1 MNLPSDTAGRVSSM
15 TGFSRV
21 EGTAGGHAW
30 TFEVK
35 SVNGRNLDVRCRLPA
50 GFDALEQKIRS
61 AFAQRLKRGN
71 VSVALTVT
79 RQAAGTRIRVNRDIL
94 DQLLAL
100 ARELEGEGMGR
111 PHVDG
116 LLSVRGVLETV
127 EESESEEERAAL
139 EAAMLASLEEALDRL
154 AEARSGEGARLTG
167 ALTGHLTEI
176 ERLTA
181 SAAASAAL
189 QPDAVRARLRAQVEA
204 LLESAPALS
213 EERLAQEAALIAAKG
228 DIREELDRLSAHV
241 AAAREL
247 LEGGGPIG
255 RQLDFLCQEFN
266 REANTLCSK
275 SSDMELTRIGL
286 ALKVAIEHL
295 REQIQNVE

>member
-1 MNLPSDTAGRVSSM
+1 M
-15 TGFSRV
+15 TGFARA
-21 EGTAGGHAW
+21 EGTAGSHAW

-50 GFDALEQKIRS
+50 GFDALEQKIRT

-71 VSVALTVT
+71 VSVSLTVT
-79 RQAAGTRIRVNRDIL
+79 RQAPATRVRVNRDIL

-100 ARELEGEGMGR
+100 SRDLEGVGMDR
-111 PHVDG
+111 PRIDG
-116 LLSVRGVLETV
+116 LLSIRGVLETA
-127 EESESEEERAAL
+127 EENESEEQRAEL
-139 EAAMLASLEEALDRL
+139 EAAMLASLVEALDRL
-154 AEARSGEGARLTG
+154 TDARLGEGARLLG
-167 ALTGHLTEI
+167 ALEEHLAEI
-176 ERLTA
+176 EKLTARADA
-181 SAAASAAL
+181 SAAM
-189 QPDAVRARLRAQVEA
+189 QPDAIRARLRAQVAA
-204 LLESAPALS
+204 LLEAAPTLP

-247 LEGGGPIG
+247 LGQGGPIG

-295 REQIQNVE
+295 REQIQNIE